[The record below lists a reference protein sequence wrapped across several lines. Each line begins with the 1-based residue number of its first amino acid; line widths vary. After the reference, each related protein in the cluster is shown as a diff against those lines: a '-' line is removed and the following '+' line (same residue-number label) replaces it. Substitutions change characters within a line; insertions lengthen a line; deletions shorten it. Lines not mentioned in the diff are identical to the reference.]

1 MGGFLLP
8 KCRYGGMDITQH
20 REQAT
25 TKYDLPHRFEHDRES
40 AHEGLCKCGGELL
53 DSLHSVEAL
62 RHPETAEH
70 NNTLVTEK
78 GI

>member
-1 MGGFLLP
+1 MTN
-8 KCRYGGMDITQH
+8 TQH

-25 TKYDLPHRFEHDRES
+25 TKYDLPHAFDHDREN
-40 AHEGLCKCGGELL
+40 AVEGLCKCGGELL
-53 DSLHSVEAL
+53 SSLHSVEHL

-70 NNTLVTEK
+70 GNTLVTEK